1 MGDLISPA
9 VMIAIVACIG
19 FCEGL
24 KVKFPKLSTTLTSI
38 IGGAIGAA
46 GMSNITG
53 INIVTVQSIILNW
66 FTITCGSWLL
76 YEYVVSR
83 YRVKKDE
90 TKENPTA

>member
-1 MGDLISPA
+1 MGDLISPV
-9 VMIAIVACIG
+9 VMVAIVACIG

-53 INIVTVQSIILNW
+53 INIVTVQSIILNL

-90 TKENPTA
+90 TKENPTP

>member
-66 FTITCGSWLL
+66 FTITCGAWLL

>member
-1 MGDLISPA
+1 MGDLISPV
-9 VMIAIVACIG
+9 VMVAIVACIG

-46 GMSNITG
+46 GMANITG
-53 INIVTVQSIILNW
+53 LNILTIQSILLNW

-90 TKENPTA
+90 TKQTPTA